1 MGKPVSVPKR
11 DPSDE
16 RSEAGGTFENLG
28 RKLDERPEVQAAQ
41 EALRHAQEQLER
53 AKQQYH
59 EIRAQA
65 VEGMSKS
72 EDRKV
77 SDLVASALEMVRKHP
92 GPGVLAAVALG
103 WFAGRIFRR

>member
-1 MGKPVSVPKR
+1 MSVPNH
-11 DPSDE
+11 DPSE
-16 RSEAGGTFENLG
+16 GRSEAGGTFENLG

-65 VEGMSKS
+65 VEGMSKP

-77 SDLVASALEMVRKHP
+77 SDLVATALEMVRKHP